1 MSDPMLDREARRKLA
16 VLRHAEEV
24 TGNVAMTCRY
34 FRVTRQRYY
43 RPLPNPVRRN
53 RSGGAGNPSSS
64 RDRRLH
70 RAARAAKRPFAIDT
84 IQTDNGVEF
93 ASRFHWHVLDKG
105 IGHAYIKPHTPL
117 LNGKAERSHCID
129 AEEFYRLLDGQSSTT
144 PKSSTT
150 NSRNGRPSTTSTVP
164 SAD

>member
-1 MSDPMLDREARRKLA
+1 
-16 VLRHAEEV
+16 
-24 TGNVAMTCRY
+24 
-34 FRVTRQRYY
+34 
-43 RPLPNPVRRN
+43 
-53 RSGGAGNPSSS
+53 
-64 RDRRLH
+64 
-70 RAARAAKRPFAIDT
+70 
-84 IQTDNGVEF
+84 
-93 ASRFHWHVLDKG
+93 
-105 IGHAYIKPHTPL
+105 